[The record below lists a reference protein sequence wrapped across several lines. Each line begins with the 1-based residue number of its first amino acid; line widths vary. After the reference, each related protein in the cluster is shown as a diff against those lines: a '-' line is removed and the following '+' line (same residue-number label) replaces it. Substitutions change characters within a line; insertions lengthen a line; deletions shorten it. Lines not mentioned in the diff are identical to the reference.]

1 MQIAIHSSRL
11 SEDQIPLLKR
21 LFDFFERHHITPVV
35 SEKFHQSLN
44 EKLNLIQL
52 GTKIYTTDAPLDKQ
66 IDLMLSIG
74 GDGTYLDAAAITHRT
89 GIPLAG
95 INCGRLGFL
104 ADIAISD
111 VEEALE
117 QFINNDYTLEYRSSL
132 ELIEP
137 ANIFQQKMG
146 ALNEFTVQKR
156 DNSSM
161 ISIETRINNE
171 FLATYW
177 ADGLIIAT
185 PTGSTAYSLS
195 VGGPILTPQ
204 LQGMLITPIASHHL
218 TVRPIVVPEDVEI
231 ELLINGRGHQF
242 MASIDH
248 HSVLLDF
255 ETTLKIK
262 MCDYKQPVIR
272 LKGNTFYKTLRNK
285 LMWAVDRR
293 E

>member
-1 MQIAIHSSRL
+1 MHIAIYSSRL
-11 SEDQIPLLKR
+11 SEELIPLLKQ
-21 LFDFFERHHITPVV
+21 LFDFFEKHHIVPVV
-35 SEKFHQSLN
+35 NEKFQQCLG
-44 EKLNLIQL
+44 EKLNLARL
-52 GTKIYTTDAPLDKQ
+52 GTQTYSTSDTLSSD

-74 GDGTYLDAAAITHRT
+74 GDGTFLDAAAITYRT

-104 ADIAISD
+104 ADIAISEI
-111 VEEALE
+111 EEAMTL
-117 QFINNDYTLEYRSSL
+117 FINGDYTLEYRSSL
-132 ELIEP
+132 ELIKPQNLFKQE
-137 ANIFQQKMG
+137 MG

-195 VGGPILTPQ
+195 VGGPILMPQ
-204 LQGMLITPIASHHL
+204 LQGLLITPIASHHL
-218 TVRPIVVPEDVEI
+218 TVRPIVIPEDVEI
-231 ELLINGRGHQF
+231 ELRINGRGHQF

-248 HSVLLDF
+248 HSAFLDF
-255 ETTLKIK
+255 ETDLRIK

-285 LMWAVDRR
+285 LMWGVDRR